1 MMKTHKGLRIWQ
13 KIIIALLVLVI
24 GVGMGAYVYVNHM
37 LDNLDKIDV
46 DKDKLG
52 IVDVDGYINF
62 LIMGIDS
69 RDMNDFKDSRTDAL
83 ILVSLEEKTNKV
95 KLTSIYRDTML
106 KMGDTDKYDKI
117 THAFAY
123 DGPANTVKSINQSMD
138 LNVDKFVV
146 INWKTVVDMV
156 NAAGGVTL
164 DIEDYEIDE
173 MNRCT
178 EETASVVGSGEYKPI
193 TSPGKQTVDGYQAVG
208 YGRMRYGVGDDIK
221 RTERMRTVIESLL
234 TKLKKSSPN
243 KIDKVLKTTMPLIK
257 TNINKSDIFSLATRI
272 PKFKV
277 TKSESFPYNYTGGM
291 IDGVYYLVPNTLRE
305 SVVELHKKVFGQKGY
320 KPSQKVRRISEKIEN
335 ISNGGNYVVDP
346 NVVPPETNDVDKE
359 NNIDNENNQP
369 QTTQPQTTQ
378 PDVTKPNVQ
387 PDPKPDVKPQPNPEP
402 QPEEPPELP
411 PTPSPGDSP
420 SNPAG

>member
-1 MMKTHKGLRIWQ
+1 MVRAHKGLRIWQ
-13 KIIIALLVLVI
+13 KIIIALLVLVL
-24 GVGMGAYVYVNHM
+24 GVGMGAYIYVNNM
-37 LDNLDKIDV
+37 LENLDKVDV

-62 LIMGIDS
+62 LIMGVDS
-69 RDMNDFKDSRTDAL
+69 RDMNDFKGSRTDAM

-95 KLTSIYRDTML
+95 KITSIYRDTML
-106 KMGDTDKYDKI
+106 KMGNTEQYDKI
-117 THAFAY
+117 THAFANG
-123 DGPANTVKSINQSMD
+123 GPANTVKSINQSLD
-138 LNVDKFVV
+138 IDIDKFVV

-156 NAAGGVTL
+156 DAAGGVTL
-164 DIEDYEIDE
+164 DIEDYEIEE

-178 EETASVVGSGEYKPI
+178 EETVRVVGNGEYKPI

-221 RTERMRTVIESLL
+221 RTERMRIVIESLL

-272 PKFKV
+272 PKFKI

-305 SVVELHKKVFGQKGY
+305 NVVELHKKVFGQKGY
-320 KPSQKVRRISEKIEN
+320 KPSRKVRRISEKIEN
-335 ISNGGNYVVDP
+335 ISNGDNYVVDP
-346 NVVPPETNDVDKE
+346 HVVPPETTDVEIE

-369 QTTQPQTTQ
+369 QTTQP
-378 PDVTKPNVQ
+378 DVKKPNVQ
-387 PDPKPDVKPQPNPEP
+387 PEPKPDVKPQPNPEP

-411 PTPSPGDSP
+411 PSPSPGDSP